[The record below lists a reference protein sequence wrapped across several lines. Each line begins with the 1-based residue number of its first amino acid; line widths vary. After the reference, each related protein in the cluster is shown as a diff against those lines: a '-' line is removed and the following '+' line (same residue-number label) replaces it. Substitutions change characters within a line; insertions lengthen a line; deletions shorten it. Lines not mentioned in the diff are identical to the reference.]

1 MRGLNLCDGMRTIF
15 VFALFVWVEV
25 ILCVML
31 NHYSLYRL
39 VYFSQIFVYS
49 LLLLKSTYD
58 LFEDFWNLSIYIFIS
73 RKYRWR
79 NIIQVI
85 SILFLSTNWLLKL
98 TLANVW
104 LFLCRSN
111 LNIRKL
117 PSDNLCFKKYL
128 LCLNLKCNV
137 PICIQEW

>member
-1 MRGLNLCDGMRTIF
+1 MRTIF

-85 SILFLSTNWLLKL
+85 
-98 TLANVW
+98 
-104 LFLCRSN
+104 
-111 LNIRKL
+111 
-117 PSDNLCFKKYL
+117 D
-128 LCLNLKCNV
+128 
-137 PICIQEW
+137 